1 MDQALFS
8 PYVMLAAATVGKVI
22 SKKAV
27 DTLAR
32 SSLNGISIALNRRF
46 QGDNEVCIWLLDCL
60 SNLPIP
66 PAAHAQSA
74 SAVTATATDSPATQD
89 SRHAGASTED

>member
-32 SSLNGISIALNRRF
+32 SSLNGISTALNRRF
-46 QGDNEVCIWLLDCL
+46 QGDTEVHIHSFGGWRR
-60 SNLPIP
+60 
-66 PAAHAQSA
+66 SA
-74 SAVTATATDSPATQD
+74 CSINCVRT
-89 SRHAGASTED
+89 

>member
-32 SSLNGISIALNRRF
+32 SSLNGISTALNRRF
-46 QGDNEVCIWLLDCL
+46 QSDTEVNVQSPGGLHRSACSIHCTYTICIHLQ
-60 SNLPIP
+60 PT
-66 PAAHAQSA
+66 AQQ
-74 SAVTATATDSPATQD
+74 ATTYSQP
-89 SRHAGASTED
+89 HAGASTED

>member
-32 SSLNGISIALNRRF
+32 SSLNGISTALNRRF
-46 QGDNEVCIWLLDCL
+46 QGDTEVNVQSPGGFAQVCLLHPL
-60 SNLPIP
+60 HIHNLYPS
-66 PAAHAQSA
+66 AANGTA
-74 SAVTATATDSPATQD
+74 SHHIQPATC
-89 SRHAGASTED
+89 RCKH